1 MATPHRDS
9 AFTLLT
15 NRHTSRRV
23 ELILNLDRSV
33 MNSPTECRVT
43 NDTVPLLDEHRTN
56 VLSLATQHFSETRR
70 QTGVGTDLRGLAVVM
85 TRTVAM
91 LLVAILLILVLLP
104 AALAA
109 NGV

>member
-1 MATPHRDS
+1 MWRAGIGKRCGVYGSNQRECLSWTIPLLSRAMATPHRDS

-56 VLSLATQHFSETRR
+56 AQRLGKSARARKRPLNLSRK
-70 QTGVGTDLRGLAVVM
+70 VGTFW
-85 TRTVAM
+85 
-91 LLVAILLILVLLP
+91 
-104 AALAA
+104 
-109 NGV
+109 